1 MCSVTKGVSMSET
14 LKNRA
19 SRNFEKYFNEFLQSG
34 AKEGVGLPAVRLSK
48 TEWDQLNNELAD
60 SGVTL
65 KPREKNGVLYYWF
78 SRLQKT
84 TPNKTDDMNPG
95 FKRGTENVFN
105 LLLSKI
111 RDKYPNLSDAAI
123 IEMIKSRG
131 ETEKIYQ
138 ILRYKQDGEYTD
150 VSLQEFEDA
159 FNYALRS
166 AYNGAGL
173 INDQGKIH
181 HWPDSM
187 DYINSHSARYMG
199 DELWPGDRYIKMS
212 GTQHWTWFRMCG
224 GNTLPK
230 VKDSKYPKGLHLSAN
245 VCVTKDL
252 LRALDD
258 ILIADGGRY
267 VDSYKFPKVSYY
279 DEIRTRHDP
288 ITIYMN
294 ARNPEL
300 ERRIVKVMRPFV
312 RSNEGLTGEMLGFGV
327 SLEPETSDENGGISV
342 GQTISRD
349 IAELISKYK
358 DRI

>member
-1 MCSVTKGVSMSET
+1 MLQKGLLMDVALRT
-14 LKNRA
+14 RA
-19 SRNFEKYFNEFLQSG
+19 SRNFEKYFNEFLHS
-34 AKEGVGLPAVRLSK
+34 AAEEGVGLPAARLSK
-48 TEWDQLNNELAD
+48 MEWEQLNNELAK
-60 SGVTL
+60 SGVVL
-65 KPREKNGVLYYWF
+65 KPREENGVLYYWF
-78 SRLQKT
+78 SRLNKIISE
-84 TPNKTDDMNPG
+84 KTDNKNSV
-95 FKRGTENVFN
+95 FKHGTENVFN
-105 LLLSKI
+105 LLLSQI

-131 ETEKIYQ
+131 ESEKIYQ
-138 ILRYKQDGEYTD
+138 ILRDKQDGEYTD
-150 VSLQEFEDA
+150 VSLHEFEDA

-166 AYNGAGL
+166 AYNGVGL

-187 DYINSHSARYMG
+187 EYIDSHSVRYMG
-199 DELWPGDRYIKMS
+199 DELWPGNRYIKMS
-212 GTQHWTWFRMCG
+212 GTQHWTWFRSCG
-224 GNTLPK
+224 GDTLPK
-230 VKDSKYPKGLHLSAN
+230 EKDSKCPRGFHLSAN
-245 VCVTKDL
+245 VRVTKDL
-252 LRALDD
+252 LKALDD

-267 VDSYKFPKVSYY
+267 VDSYKFPKLSYY

-294 ARNPEL
+294 ARNSEL
-300 ERRIVKVMRPFV
+300 ERRIVKAIRPFV
-312 RSNEGLTGEMLGFGV
+312 RSNEGLTGEMLGFGI